1 MSGSEL
7 SSAALL
13 MRGPIVFLATHGE
26 LRLAEGRLTFTKKDG
41 IRLLD
46 AAPADVRKITVHG
59 PWNFWSPGQMVIARH
74 QRKFRFTFVFWG
86 PGRWYV
92 LQTIPQDQQWPEALL
107 RWHAG
112 AGP

>member
-1 MSGSEL
+1 
-7 SSAALL
+7 
-13 MRGPIVFLATHGE
+13 
-26 LRLAEGRLTFTKKDG
+26 
-41 IRLLD
+41 
-46 AAPADVRKITVHG
+46 
-59 PWNFWSPGQMVIARH
+59 MVIARH